1 MLRSLHETQAAVAAH
16 LAGDVR
22 PELMALIAGEPH
34 TALQRLQLHRHHIA
48 TSLGAALA
56 VTFATVAA
64 VVGPTFFER
73 LARDFI
79 AGTSPRNPVLS
90 RYGER
95 FPEFV
100 AATQQMHGL
109 PYLAD
114 VARLDWALNVAF
126 HSPLEPRLS
135 AAELAALP
143 EESLPDLSVRL
154 PVGASLIKS
163 AWPLDLIWQASQP
176 GASVDKVDLAAGST
190 ALVIFRR
197 AEDAAFAVL
206 TSLEA
211 VFVQG
216 FSQGGTLAVAAR
228 HAAQFAGDFDLAA
241 TFGRLLGLGLLAARM
256 TTRPAGARL
265 QAPP

>member
-1 MLRSLHETQAAVAAH
+1 MLRSLRETQAAFAAH

-22 PELMALIAGEPH
+22 PQLVASISGESH

-56 VTFATVAA
+56 ATFATVAA
-64 VVGPTFFER
+64 VVGPDFFQR
-73 LARDFI
+73 LARSYI

-90 RYGER
+90 RYGEC

-100 AATQQMHGL
+100 AAKQGVHGL

-126 HSPLEPRLS
+126 HSPLEPSLS

-143 EESLPDLSVRL
+143 EESLPELSTRL
-154 PVGASLIKS
+154 PAGSSLIEA

-176 GASVDKVDLAAGST
+176 GASVDKVHLAAGSA

-206 TSLEA
+206 TSGEA
-211 VFVQG
+211 AFAKG
-216 FSQGGTLAVAAR
+216 ISRGDTLAVAAR
-228 HAAQFAGDFDLAA
+228 HAAQFTGDFDLAA
-241 TFGRLLGLGLLAARM
+241 TFGRLLGLGLLVAR
-256 TTRPAGARL
+256 TRT
-265 QAPP
+265 